1 MDIEDCHYEEVYS
14 ILFKTPLGMPFAA
27 LYKQCKLFPEETD
40 LSRVLHRA
48 GQQGNVLKK
57 NGIYRLTTEKYKEMS
72 GGKEPPTEEPIV
84 EPPVAKPSV
93 VKSPV
98 QKEKP
103 KHDIDAEIKA
113 LLEKNPE
120 TKDVMGT
127 VTEPEVPAEP
137 VREPKVIVSSVKRTE
152 VPKAKVDVELPFGDL
167 QRSKAMGGAALALYK
182 VRSSDIYLT
191 LSELSEWTGCNNIV
205 LSQRLAVLV
214 DRRYVEKDNSLGARK
229 PRFKWAGNYRYP
241 FDKYKETDDEL
252 VNFKN
257 ALAWSER
264 HGSVKAVTVPPD
276 QVVIPENIKSSS
288 SGDMVTHNVDG
299 NNGLPNVSG
308 GHAVWGNYIPGSGID
323 AAIFIDLQLKSLQ
336 AQMDV
341 LLHVRKSMMGV
352 PA

>member
-1 MDIEDCHYEEVYS
+1 MDIEDCHYEEVYD
-14 ILFKTPLGMPFAA
+14 ILFKTPHGLPFAA
-27 LYKQCKLFPEETD
+27 LYEQCKLFPEETD

-72 GGKEPPTEEPIV
+72 GGKEPPAEEVIV
-84 EPPVAKPSV
+84 EVPAAK
-93 VKSPV
+93 KN
-98 QKEKP
+98 KP
-103 KHDIDAEIKA
+103 AIDINAEIKA

-120 TKDVMGT
+120 TKAVMGT
-127 VTEPEVPAEP
+127 IAEP
-137 VREPKVIVSSVKRTE
+137 KVVEPVHEPKVIVSKVKRTE

-191 LSELSEWTGCNNIV
+191 LSELSEWTGCNNNV
-205 LSQRLAVLV
+205 LSQRLAILV
-214 DRRYVEKDNSLGARK
+214 DRRYIEKDNSLGLRK
-229 PRFKWAGNYRYP
+229 PRFKWAWNYRYP
-241 FDKYKETDDEL
+241 FDQYKETDDEL

-257 ALAWSER
+257 VLAWSER
-264 HGSVKAVTVPPD
+264 HDSVKAITVPPD
-276 QVVIPENIKSSS
+276 QVDNTAKTSTDPSRN
-288 SGDMVTHNVDG
+288 MVTHNADINDG
-299 NNGLPNVSG
+299 APNVSG
-308 GHAVWGNYIPGSGID
+308 GFPVWSNQVLGSGID
-323 AAIFIDLQLKSLQ
+323 ATIFIDLQLKSLQ

>member
-1 MDIEDCHYEEVYS
+1 MDIEDCHYEEVYD

-72 GGKEPPTEEPIV
+72 GGKEPPAEEPVV
-84 EPPVAKPSV
+84 EATPVKAKPTL
-93 VKSPV
+93 
-98 QKEKP
+98 
-103 KHDIDAEIKA
+103 DITAEIKA

-120 TKDVMGT
+120 TKAVMGT
-127 VTEPEVPAEP
+127 VTEPVASAEP
-137 VREPKVIVSSVKRTE
+137 IREPKVIVSSVKRTE

-214 DRRYVEKDNSLGARK
+214 DRRYIEKDNSLGARK

-264 HGSVKAVTVPPD
+264 HGSVKAITVPPD
-276 QVVIPENIKSSS
+276 QVDNTAKTNADSSRNMASHDAVIN
-288 SGDMVTHNVDG
+288 DRV
-299 NNGLPNVSG
+299 PNVSG
-308 GHAVWGNYIPGSGID
+308 GFPVWGNQVPGSGID

-341 LLHVRKSMMGV
+341 LLHVRKTMMT
-352 PA
+352 PAA

>member
-1 MDIEDCHYEEVYS
+1 MDIEDCHYEEVYD

-57 NGIYRLTTEKYKEMS
+57 NGTYRLTTEKYKEMS
-72 GGKEPPTEEPIV
+72 GGKEPPTEEPIA
-84 EPPVAKPSV
+84 ETPVVKPSV
-93 VKSPV
+93 VKSSV

-103 KHDIDAEIKA
+103 KYDIDAEIKA

-214 DRRYVEKDNSLGARK
+214 DRRYIEKDNSLGARK

-241 FDKYKETDDEL
+241 FDQYKETDDEL

-264 HGSVKAVTVPPD
+264 HGSVKAIIVPPD
-276 QVVIPENIKSSS
+276 QVGNTAEVSTDPSRN
-288 SGDMVTHNVDG
+288 VVAHNVDV
-299 NNGLPNVSG
+299 NSGLPNVSG
-308 GHAVWGNYIPGSGID
+308 GFPVWGNQIPGSGID

-341 LLHVRKSMMGV
+341 LLHVRKSMIS
-352 PA
+352 PAA